1 MVVPIGQLTSAR
13 LDDNEQ
19 IFFARQLE
27 QIESTLYEIEYP
39 DLKGRLHFPLNFEGG
54 PAVQSFTYRVFDR
67 VGQAQWGLN
76 FPRVGI
82 KAQERSMFVKSLT
95 DSYGYNFQE
104 IRNANATGMSLDDA
118 LARAA
123 RRAIAELED
132 EAIYMGDS
140 EVNLPGAFN
149 HPNFPIQ
156 LAANTLIGSGSTPAQ
171 KLAVFNTLLNQFPII
186 TKGKHRANTVL
197 MPIEV
202 LTDLETTPWNEG
214 NSSNLMVMDMIKKAH
229 PNVEFDWCNYCKGA
243 GDAGEDIMFAYER
256 TPENMQV
263 RIPLDFETLD
273 TVGPSTEYE
282 YVTGC
287 HERFGGLQVRF
298 AYACILY
305 LKP

>member
-1 MVVPIGQLTSAR
+1 MPIPIGQLTTAR

-27 QIESTLYEIEYP
+27 QIEERLYEIEYP
-39 DLKGRLHFPLNFEGG
+39 DLKGRTHFPLNFEGG

-67 VGQAQWGLN
+67 TGVAQVGLN

-82 KAQERSMFVKSLT
+82 KAQEKSTVVKSFT

-104 IRNANATGMSLDDA
+104 IRNANAVNMSLDDA

-132 EAIYMGDS
+132 EAIYMGLP
-140 EVNLPGAFN
+140 ELNMPGAFT
-149 HPNFPIQ
+149 HPNFGIN
-156 LAANTLIGSGSTPAQ
+156 LAGFAISDASTSKQ
-171 KLAVFNTLLNQFPII
+171 ILSVFNNMFNQFPIL
-186 TKGKHRANTVL
+186 TKGKHRANACL
-197 MPIEV
+197 MPLDV
-202 LTDLETTPWNEG
+202 HTYQTTTPWNES
-214 NSSNLMVMDMIKKAH
+214 NSSNLKLMDMIQKAH
-229 PNVEFDWCNYCKGA
+229 PQVEFDWCNYCDGA

-256 TPENMQV
+256 DSTNMQV
-263 RIPLDFETLD
+263 RIPHDFETLE
-273 TVGPSTEYE
+273 TVGPNEKYE

-298 AYACILY
+298 AYASITY
-305 LKP
+305 LK

>member
-1 MVVPIGQLTSAR
+1 MTIPIGQLTTAR

-27 QIESTLYEIEYP
+27 NIETTIYEIEYP

-67 VGQAQWGLN
+67 TGVAQVGLN

-82 KAQERSMFVKSLT
+82 KAQEKSTVVKSFT

-104 IRNANATGMSLDDA
+104 IRNANAVNMSLDDA

-132 EAIYMGDS
+132 EAIYLGLPELNM
-140 EVNLPGAFN
+140 PGAFT
-149 HPNFPIQ
+149 HPNFGID
-156 LAANTLIGSGSTPAQ
+156 LAGFAISDASTSKQ
-171 KLAVFNTLLNQFPII
+171 ILSVFNNMFNQFPIL
-186 TKGKHRANTVL
+186 TKGKHRANACLIPLKEHTY
-197 MPIEV
+197 
-202 LTDLETTPWNEG
+202 LTTTPWNEA
-214 NSSNLMVMDMIKKAH
+214 NSSNITIMDMIMKAH
-229 PNVEFDWCNYCKGA
+229 PQVEFDWCNYCTGA
-243 GDAGEDIMFAYER
+243 GDAGENIMFAYER
-256 TPENMQV
+256 DSTNMQV
-263 RIPLDFETLD
+263 RIPHDFETLE
-273 TVGPSTEYE
+273 TVGPNEKYE

-298 AYACILY
+298 AYASITY
-305 LKP
+305 LK